1 MSIIVKLPALPD
13 SSSKHFPKGIIY
25 INNEDNALLKR
36 RDEFDERIA
45 AVDEK
50 FNHPGP
56 KMNVME
62 ELLMLSQKYKNLTDS

>member
-1 MSIIVKLPALPD
+1 MSIIVKLPALPN

-36 RDEFDERIA
+36 RDEFDQRIA

-50 FNHPGP
+50 FNHSGQ

-62 ELLMLSQKYKNLTDS
+62 ELLALSKKYSKI

>member
-1 MSIIVKLPALPD
+1 MSIIVKLPALPN

-36 RDEFDERIA
+36 RDEFDQRIA

-50 FNHPGP
+50 FSHWYLYDCRHNQ
-56 KMNVME
+56 
-62 ELLMLSQKYKNLTDS
+62 SKNFIFKK